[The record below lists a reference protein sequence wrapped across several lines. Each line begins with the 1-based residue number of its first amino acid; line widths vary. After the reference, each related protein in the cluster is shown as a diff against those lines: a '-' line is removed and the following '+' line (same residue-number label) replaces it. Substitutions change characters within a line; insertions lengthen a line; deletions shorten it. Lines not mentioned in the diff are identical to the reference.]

1 MTEKVR
7 RNPYSVVLFDEIEKA
22 HPDVFNI
29 LLQILEDGRLTD
41 SHGRTVNFKNTII
54 ILTSNIGAQDIKK
67 KALGFGDAKSEISY
81 DDMKEKQ
88 MEALR
93 RTLKPEFIN
102 RIDDII
108 VFRPFSDEDMNKIAT
123 LMSNNLVKRLKE
135 RGIDVEITQKA
146 IDVIVTKGFNVEY
159 GARPLRRAL
168 QSMVEDELA
177 TKMLMGEFQIGDK
190 VLVDG
195 EEGKLTFSKK

>member
-1 MTEKVR
+1 M
-7 RNPYSVVLFDEIEKA
+7 
-22 HPDVFNI
+22 
-29 LLQILEDGRLTD
+29 
-41 SHGRTVNFKNTII
+41 
-54 ILTSNIGAQDIKK
+54 
-67 KALGFGDAKSEISY
+67 
-81 DDMKEKQ
+81 
-88 MEALR
+88 
-93 RTLKPEFIN
+93 
-102 RIDDII
+102 
-108 VFRPFSDEDMNKIAT
+108 
-123 LMSNNLVKRLKE
+123 VKRLNE

>member
-1 MTEKVR
+1 
-7 RNPYSVVLFDEIEKA
+7 
-22 HPDVFNI
+22 
-29 LLQILEDGRLTD
+29 
-41 SHGRTVNFKNTII
+41 
-54 ILTSNIGAQDIKK
+54 
-67 KALGFGDAKSEISY
+67 
-81 DDMKEKQ
+81 MKEKQ